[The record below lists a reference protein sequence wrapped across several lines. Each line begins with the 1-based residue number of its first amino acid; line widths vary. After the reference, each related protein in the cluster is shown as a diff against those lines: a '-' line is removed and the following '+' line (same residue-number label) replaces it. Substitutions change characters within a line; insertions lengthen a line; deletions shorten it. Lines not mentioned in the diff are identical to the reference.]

1 MLFGHSLEAGM
12 AKREVAN
19 SEIINILEH
28 IADIMKLERHE
39 ENKVID
45 FKPGDVVKCPIL
57 QGLYRV
63 EVIGA
68 NKILVSP
75 LKGDKICYPID
86 PKYLKKVDINEKTV
100 DILYNGKA

>member
-1 MLFGHSLEAGM
+1 M
-12 AKREVAN
+12 AKREIADT
-19 SEIINILEH
+19 EIINILEH
-28 IADIMKLERHE
+28 IADALKLERYDQ
-39 ENKVID
+39 NKPVD

-68 NKILVSP
+68 NKIMVSS
-75 LKGDKICYPID
+75 LRGDKICYPID